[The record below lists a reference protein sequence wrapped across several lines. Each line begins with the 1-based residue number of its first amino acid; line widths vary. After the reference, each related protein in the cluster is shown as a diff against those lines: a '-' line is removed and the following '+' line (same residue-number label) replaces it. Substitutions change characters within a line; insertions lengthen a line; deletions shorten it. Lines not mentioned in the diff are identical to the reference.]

1 SAEQPTHITY
11 SLSSSPPLHHAKF
24 PTTHLGSS
32 TSICNP
38 ALAWAMGHGGKGRL
52 IIEFPFAL
60 DSGWYAEQPCTKF
73 KTFEHRKEQTG
84 FRHEYIALRLLDGSV
99 CRIKRTGDPN
109 ARFDALSHHGS
120 IAYDMIQCFR
130 PEDIDQACLSSS
142 DVVAKIIL
150 PYEFESMD
158 MLKICRAIHK
168 ETKTRNY
175 TLQIFNCYFFSLT
188 IQAFLTRLITQW
200 EDKHFFTSW
209 LSQVAYGIEVL
220 GKPSQ
225 TPAALIPTKRNCEP
239 ALFRLYSI
247 LSPHKCYSNC
257 KRSLLDKLKSKFQRR
272 VDHPDNAQ
280 KEFEYRINNLL
291 WHSAIEP
298 SLKQFLEEKVSE
310 VFAGIIKERINAM
323 PLASPDQSQDA
334 KALKDRLFSSI
345 ESVKILTLRADAI
358 LCDSIDEKV
367 EHMLDELERRETIAF
382 PDLESFI
389 DQTGLLIGN
398 PATVWNKNP
407 LTDFYDR
414 VRQHILVDTLNEIEK
429 NNKRIKRCILDRIET
444 HAKDVERAW
453 LGNASII
460 EIELEYMISQVW
472 KHTPKN
478 RNIDERETN
487 EGVGKTGSGDE
498 RPLTTAVAV
507 SPNDNLH
514 LYQTLFYSS
523 PFLHSIHDSSS
534 KIIRGNFDTWKVLVT
549 SWIYSLPY
557 IASASSEIVRRRLPS
572 QLFPLQRSS
581 SFNSPESDDN
591 TLAIEESR
599 HLNRPAGLSLLSIPS
614 STIMQYEDKTSYLP
628 SSSIDSLATTQVSA
642 SPVSLIMPGSNAR
655 TFSLNIGQILDVRP
669 LTPSPGT
676 TRTIPPPHTQTLNSK
691 YKKARPP
698 RNTRQPSPQ
707 VEENRQNTS
716 SQTFEVQLSTA
727 PLDSPIP
734 DSDDSE
740 WQAKL
745 AESARGMSH
754 KERELWK
761 KILSSS
767 NDTSKMRWNAFEKAL
782 RALHFKS

>member
-1 SAEQPTHITY
+1 
-11 SLSSSPPLHHAKF
+11 
-24 PTTHLGSS
+24 
-32 TSICNP
+32 
-38 ALAWAMGHGGKGRL
+38 
-52 IIEFPFAL
+52 
-60 DSGWYAEQPCTKF
+60 
-73 KTFEHRKEQTG
+73 
-84 FRHEYIALRLLDGSV
+84 
-99 CRIKRTGDPN
+99 
-109 ARFDALSHHGS
+109 
-120 IAYDMIQCFR
+120 MIQCFR

-225 TPAALIPTKRNCEP
+225 TPAALIPTKPNCEP

-334 KALKDRLFSSI
+334 KALKVSPKIVTKPHATSKPPSI
-345 ESVKILTLRADAI
+345 GSEYIKQRPVHPRKLLPRPKLRARVLSFKGTPTVQTTHKPTMDWSQWVVLCFPYFCLWLLHTIHNMSSVKMLTLGADAI

-389 DQTGLLIGN
+389 DQTSLLIGN

-534 KIIRGNFDTWKVLVT
+534 KIIR
-549 SWIYSLPY
+549 
-557 IASASSEIVRRRLPS
+557 ASASSEIVRRRLPS

-614 STIMQYEDKTSYLP
+614 STIMQYEDKTSYSP

-676 TRTIPPPHTQTLNSK
+676 TRTIPPPHTQTLKSK

-727 PLDSPIP
+727 PLDGPIP
-734 DSDDSE
+734 NSDDSE
-740 WQAKL
+740 
-745 AESARGMSH
+745 
-754 KERELWK
+754 
-761 KILSSS
+761 
-767 NDTSKMRWNAFEKAL
+767 
-782 RALHFKS
+782 